1 MISWKDSGIVLSTRP
16 HGEKYKIVCVLTQS
30 HGKVY
35 ALAYKSKTQT
45 FTNFAKIEIT
55 YTSREPGS
63 LGFWKLLSETPTW
76 IASIH
81 LGNHLMVCQSICF
94 MLDKLLPQNSDEEQ
108 IFQLTDY
115 ISTNLQNFSAEEIL
129 FLYVYFELSLLTNI
143 GFSVNISSIQT
154 VDNCSDIPSLISSTH
169 FQQNAYRLLQTSSQI
184 IAKNLTSIENFYR
197 SSITKQLSAFPC
209 PS

>member
-63 LGFWKLLSETPTW
+63 LGFWKLLSETHTW

-81 LGNHLMVCQSICF
+81 LGNHLMVCKSI
-94 MLDKLLPQNSDEEQ
+94 
-108 IFQLTDY
+108 
-115 ISTNLQNFSAEEIL
+115 
-129 FLYVYFELSLLTNI
+129 
-143 GFSVNISSIQT
+143 
-154 VDNCSDIPSLISSTH
+154 
-169 FQQNAYRLLQTSSQI
+169 
-184 IAKNLTSIENFYR
+184 
-197 SSITKQLSAFPC
+197 
-209 PS
+209 